1 MTCTSLQ
8 GRGLAGR
15 QTGRLGARWQCSCCG
30 RTHGP
35 HGQER
40 GHDKLLGRQ
49 AVQQQ
54 ALQGAELQG
63 VEDTRVKQAVRA
75 GMHSSSQAQAQH
87 AQHAQHA
94 RHGLADPEIDD
105 HYDEAQRHPDAP
117 KHVGGVDDDAGGAC
131 MHACMQG
138 H

>member
-1 MTCTSLQ
+1 M
-8 GRGLAGR
+8 
-15 QTGRLGARWQCSCCG
+15 
-30 RTHGP
+30 
-35 HGQER
+35 
-40 GHDKLLGRQ
+40 
-49 AVQQQ
+49 QQQ

-63 VEDTRVKQAVRA
+63 VEDTRVKQTVRA
-75 GMHSSSQAQAQH
+75 GMHSSSQAHAQH

-131 MHACMQG
+131 RHACRAIDVGGGRRATARSEEADYNWKEGRGRGLLMT
-138 H
+138 